1 MNGLRTHVV
10 ENEHLRIEVALDAGP
25 RVVWLSR
32 PGGRNVFAET
42 PEIDWPTVH
51 GRPYRI
57 LGGHRLWSSPEC
69 PLDEQVPDDE
79 PVTLRELADG
89 IEVVGATKTHD
100 GLTRRIE
107 LRPAADG
114 PRVHVTHV
122 LENGGDRTVRA
133 AAWALTQMTPGGV
146 GMLPLPGGGG
156 SAQLPNRNVVLWP
169 YSSVADPRFEL
180 IDGEIRVRA
189 TGDAGF
195 FKAGCLNVSGEV
207 FYELDDVVFR
217 KRFSPKPD
225 AEHVD
230 FGCNTEVYV
239 RAEFL
244 ELETLTPLHDV
255 EPGGSIVHVEEW
267 QLVSRAEASPP
278 AATAAR

>member
-1 MNGLRTHVV
+1 VNGLRTHVV
-10 ENEHLRIEVALDAGP
+10 ETEHLRLEVALDAGP
-25 RVVWLSR
+25 RIVRLSL

-42 PEIDWPTVH
+42 PELDWPTVH
-51 GRPYRI
+51 GRPYRL

-79 PVTLRELADG
+79 PIVVRELAGG
-89 IEVVGATKTHD
+89 IAVEGATRTHD

-114 PRVHVTHV
+114 PRVRVTHV
-122 LENGGDRTVRA
+122 LENHGDRPVRA
-133 AAWALTQMTPGGV
+133 AAWALTQVAPGGV
-146 GMLPLPGGGG
+146 AVLPLPRDGG

-180 IDGEIRVRA
+180 TDGELRVRA
-189 TGDAGF
+189 TADAGF
-195 FKAGCLNVSGEV
+195 FKVGCLNVSGEV
-207 FYELDDVVFR
+207 FYELEDVTFR
-217 KRFSPKPD
+217 KRFEPD
-225 AEHVD
+225 PGAEHVD

-244 ELETLTPLHDV
+244 ELETLSPLRDV
-255 EPGGSIVHVEEW
+255 APGSSIVHVEEW
-267 QLVSRAEASPP
+267 ELER
-278 AATAAR
+278 R